1 VLESAIEAIEPNEK
15 ALKKEKKYEKGKA
28 KKRLKGVKKSPIP
41 KVDLKG
47 PIF

>member
-15 ALKKEKKYEKGKA
+15 SLKKEKKYDKVNS